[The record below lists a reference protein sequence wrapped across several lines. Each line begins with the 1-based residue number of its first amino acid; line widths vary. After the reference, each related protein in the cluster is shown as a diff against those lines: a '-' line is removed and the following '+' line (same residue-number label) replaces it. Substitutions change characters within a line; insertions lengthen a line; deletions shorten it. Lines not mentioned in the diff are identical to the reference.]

1 MVTASEASRQ
11 KIGKPANSYNSR
23 MIETPF
29 CLTSL
34 EDNSLMMVSRKFE
47 DFGLPFTTRKLG
59 LPVG

>member
-1 MVTASEASRQ
+1 MVTALEASRPR
-11 KIGKPANSYNSR
+11 IGRPADSYNSS